1 MAPSRRKGVNKASS
15 AAARLKWKL
24 GDLVLAKVKGFPA
37 WPATVSEPEKWGYP
51 ADLKKVFVHFF
62 GSQQIA
68 FCSPGD
74 VEEFTEQKKLSL
86 LGRRHGK
93 GSEFLRA
100 LNEMVDCF
108 EKLKKQDTV
117 TSDNLT
123 EETITTNEN
132 NSDESLTKSS
142 NDEAPVVTVKELPSI
157 AMNDLD
163 SLTEAAV
170 AAAAEDETHMEAA
183 HSDSG
188 FTSTHVYSTRSKSD
202 AAQSRNIGPQRRIS
216 ARRLRSCLRRDSSR
230 LKNRMLPSFINTRS
244 SRRSGTNALQDK
256 SLRRS
261 KRIMKSSDDSEGHDV
276 DSPAF
281 ISNKSIEDNDSEIMT
296 VDSDRLSLND
306 GISVDSGCKRVGEE
320 PFTVKNEVEAELSD
334 RLDFQTNTTI
344 VKKKRKPNRKRHRN
358 DIIVVAKQDE
368 VVSETKVVKTE
379 SVSLSF
385 NGEVA
390 ERHAKEDGDE
400 HLPLVKRARVR
411 KGRPSPVGDD
421 EGTSL
426 HEEEKTSEVPESPA
440 IQSSLPLNS
449 MVDAP
454 AGGEYA
460 TIKID
465 PANSSLLN
473 ASPSRKPQFWEIRKN
488 FVDGEAALPPSKRLH
503 RALEAMCAN
512 VAEDSQRAS
521 SCSPTVNTHSNECSS
536 SSFVECSEL
545 SIEKTVAIE
554 LGSGQVDDHCNG
566 DSQTSAYKLNVGL
579 NMVVREKDVDTSTV
593 VSDCETSCA
602 IATSNPDS
610 YKVSVEHVEGAD
622 GKRLK
627 MSPLNEHPAET
638 DAGHQYVITNSPN
651 VGEELSDLD
660 HHTPRPTI
668 TSNCCKDEP
677 SDEKEATRSSDP
689 DISQMNSAS
698 ILVEQIADGSLNI
711 DKSTPIDSADGGV
724 REPHEMNHVCLSDNN
739 HDIRRSESVEEVRP
753 ASLDLNVGTS
763 TAQVKILNTDHHL
776 EGKVVSD
783 TRSSF
788 LADGPDTVARESP
801 PRTSK
806 CNVSASDNNI
816 CVEKTS
822 SCRNVQSHPGKGKL
836 AGKTSSNV
844 ELLSSFE
851 AIIRTLTRTK
861 EIIGRATRIAIDCA
875 KSGLASKVLE
885 IITRSLESESSPRKR
900 IDLFFLVDSIT
911 QCSGSMKGK
920 AGIYPTAIQA
930 LLSRLLLAA
939 APPGSFNENHRQCLK
954 VLRVW
959 LGRKVLPEPMIRH
972 HIREMEALYSS
983 HITGGS
989 RRSCKFERPF
999 DDPIREMEGMSVD
1012 EYGSNSRIQL
1022 PGFCMPPMLRDDD
1035 GDSDSGGKSL
1045 EAVTPEHNLK
1055 KIDGETN
1062 RITAIEKRSHIL
1074 EDVDGELEMEDV
1086 SPNCEAE
1093 FTSTSNNNT
1102 TATDCTQMSSHQSN
1116 DRYGTPFAPQQSK
1129 ETQPRSAPIHP
1140 LPPSADPKLRPSSQ
1154 EPRAKQSYLP
1164 RVKPRSMDVLHH
1176 RSRDSRD
1183 SVAQLPRHMPHCT
1196 SPRRFSDQPNSN
1208 LSGRAC
1214 NNSFQPVD
1222 GSHSK
1227 TMGFHLRPPN
1237 PAPSDQFSYIH
1248 QPRRDIPPPP
1258 PHPDRFHTRNAEN
1271 GNFYR
1276 DRDRNIKFSHRDSI
1290 GDSWRPPLPPISGP
1304 QYHDNSRMG
1313 HVPVSYS
1320 GPPRESVYNDNRW
1333 DYPPRSIN
1341 HRQFNPYRPP
1351 SGAPIPVAN
1360 RGLSFIYVLHKKES

>member
-1 MAPSRRKGVNKASS
+1 
-15 AAARLKWKL
+15 
-24 GDLVLAKVKGFPA
+24 
-37 WPATVSEPEKWGYP
+37 VSEPEKWGYP

-579 NMVVREKDVDTSTV
+579 NMWYRIVKLRVLLLPQTLIPTKFQL
-593 VSDCETSCA
+593 
-602 IATSNPDS
+602 NML
-610 YKVSVEHVEGAD
+610 KV
-622 GKRLK
+622 L
-627 MSPLNEHPAET
+627 MHPAET

-1290 GDSWRPPLPPISGP
+1290 GDSWRPPLPPISG
-1304 QYHDNSRMG
+1304 N
-1313 HVPVSYS
+1313 
-1320 GPPRESVYNDNRW
+1320 
-1333 DYPPRSIN
+1333 
-1341 HRQFNPYRPP
+1341 
-1351 SGAPIPVAN
+1351 
-1360 RGLSFIYVLHKKES
+1360 